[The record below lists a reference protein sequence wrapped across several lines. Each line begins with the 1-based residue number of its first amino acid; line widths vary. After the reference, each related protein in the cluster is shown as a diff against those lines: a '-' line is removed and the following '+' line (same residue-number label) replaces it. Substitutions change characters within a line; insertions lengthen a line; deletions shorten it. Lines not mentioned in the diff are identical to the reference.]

1 MKNKTTVGIVGQG
14 FVGSAI
20 REGLDKFY
28 KVMTYDLDKDKSR
41 NTHNDL
47 INTSDIIFVCVPT
60 PMRQNGKCDTR
71 ILKSVINRIDR
82 EVNGDRDPILV
93 IKSTVPPGTT
103 NMMSRETRL
112 KICFSPEFLTEAN
125 SFEDFKNQT
134 RIIIGGPR
142 PATGV
147 VKSMFRRAFPDI
159 PIVKTGTKTAEMVK
173 YFTNCFLASKVTFAN
188 QMFEI
193 CKESSI
199 DFDKVCEYALYDK
212 RIGKTHMAVPGPDGD
227 RGFGG
232 HCVKGDTHIKT
243 NSGELSF
250 ENLYNMFIAKGVEE
264 LLVNSTNY
272 KLDEKN
278 DKAIKQVTK
287 NRYSGKM
294 IRLVFGDNSFEC
306 TENHLIPIRRN
317 GVDLLIEAKYVTHED
332 NIYVD
337 C

>member
-1 MKNKTTVGIVGQG
+1 
-14 FVGSAI
+14 
-20 REGLDKFY
+20 
-28 KVMTYDLDKDKSR
+28 
-41 NTHNDL
+41 
-47 INTSDIIFVCVPT
+47 
-60 PMRQNGKCDTR
+60 
-71 ILKSVINRIDR
+71 
-82 EVNGDRDPILV
+82 
-93 IKSTVPPGTT
+93 
-103 NMMSRETRL
+103 
-112 KICFSPEFLTEAN
+112 
-125 SFEDFKNQT
+125 
-134 RIIIGGPR
+134 
-142 PATGV
+142 
-147 VKSMFRRAFPDI
+147 
-159 PIVKTGTKTAEMVK
+159 MVK
-173 YFTNCFLASKVTFAN
+173 YFINCFLASKVTFAN
-188 QMFEI
+188 QMYDICENSEI
-193 CKESSI
+193 
-199 DFDKVCEYALYDK
+199 DYDKVCEYALLDN
-212 RIGKTHMAVPGPDGD
+212 RLGSSHLAVPGPDGD
-227 RGFGG
+227 YGFGG